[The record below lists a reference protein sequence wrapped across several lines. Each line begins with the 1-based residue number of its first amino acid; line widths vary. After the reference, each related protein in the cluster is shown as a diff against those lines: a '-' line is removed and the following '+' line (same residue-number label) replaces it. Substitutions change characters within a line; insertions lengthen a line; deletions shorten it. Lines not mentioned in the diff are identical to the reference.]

1 MESPWHAL
9 SINALLSWYLLPND
23 GIITMGIQSM
33 VEKLYLLM
41 TEKYKRVKKD
51 IFSVKIEFLT
61 LYSHASM

>member
-1 MESPWHAL
+1 
-9 SINALLSWYLLPND
+9 
-23 GIITMGIQSM
+23 MGIQSM